1 MNSPK
6 RKVTDLLPSEA
17 IRVSPSQDGRVFDI
31 EPIPTEAEKVEVEDT
46 VLLSEVRNKLTPI
59 TNLIA
64 MIENG
69 LLKGSIE
76 MHDLVLKELEQSK
89 INIAELTRNPE
100 TK

>member
-31 EPIPTEAEKVEVEDT
+31 EPIPTEAEKVEV
-46 VLLSEVRNKLTPI
+46 LSK
-59 TNLIA
+59 A
-64 MIENG
+64 MITIG
-69 LLKGSIE
+69 
-76 MHDLVLKELEQSK
+76 MDLDANTALRIAKVLAQYEPEIWKEIKQEIRQVK
-89 INIAELTRNPE
+89 IKTRNPE